1 MHSNWHRAVL
11 VSLLMIFSSLAGCLE
26 SESEDDST
34 DLGTIMVST
43 YHVEQIVSA
52 IVGDAATVEI
62 MSPSNVPVHD
72 YEPSAADLIKL
83 QQSEMFFYHGLGL
96 EPWVEATLS
105 SFGENSIDSYQTHAM
120 PTGEVAVDYET
131 LLIENL
137 CKILS
142 GTDLEMNNL
151 SMEESDAKDAYLH
164 AENVK
169 HSLSFPEMHDDHDED
184 GHDEDGHDEDGHDEE
199 GHHDDD
205 HDDHSEHDDHKH
217 LESEE
222 ALNVSTTE
230 GCPSDYVISIFNL
243 EAGEYILEFEEA
255 DVETFDMAILK
266 MGGGHAHHDHGDEH
280 GDEHGVCHDMSD
292 HTNNDIDN
300 EADCEAGGFI
310 WMEEENHSED
320 GDYCHDTKTHQNT
333 NHTSEHDCEEAGHM
347 WMEGDGHGDHDDEIT
362 AIGAMKMGDTNND
375 GNMSWDEIWTL
386 LSSDDDHDEDGHDE
400 DEHDEEMEMM
410 MPYLMAMFN
419 ESDADNNTLLNMN
432 ELENFVETMES
443 LEDGDMSAEIMIQI
457 FDTDGDGGLS
467 FEEYMSMFMATGDG
481 DDHDEDGHDEDG
493 HDEDG
498 HDDDDDDLVTPEE
511 LLEDADTDNSGT
523 MTLDEFNAAFG
534 GEEID
539 VNDPEFAEIFDN
551 NDADTSGDLD
561 VNELEGFITE
571 IDAYLEGGHSD
582 DHDDDEHDDDGH
594 DEDGHDED
602 GHDEDGTDME
612 DLMEMMMQLMFE
624 EMDANND
631 SILDA
636 EELASM
642 MSMGDD
648 ENHAAYASL
657 HVKEEGEY
665 GFALPPGVTMHI
677 LANDGHDDHG
687 HGSHDGH
694 SDENVCYDMTKHTVD
709 TSITTEQE
717 CVDAGL
723 MWTASNSGPES
734 DDDHDEDGHDEDG
747 HDEEELNLDPHSWLS
762 PLAFKQQVSNVL
774 DILVEKYPD
783 MESKFTDN
791 ANAYMAKLDSLHSD
805 FEMTFSNSSTCE
817 SNTVV
822 ANHNAYNYIGVKY
835 NIEFVT
841 VHGLDPEGEPSAQ
854 DVAEVVEEIKEND
867 IKVLFIEEYTDPT
880 AVDGIVQETGVT
892 LQYLYTM
899 ELPPSDSDDDY
910 LSLMNKNLNNLKSGL
925 ACTN

>member
-62 MSPSNVPVHD
+62 MSPSNVPAHD
-72 YEPSAADLIKL
+72 YEPSAADLIRL

-96 EPWVEATLS
+96 EPWVDATLS

-142 GTDLEMNNL
+142 GTVLEMNNL

-184 GHDEDGHDEDGHDEE
+184 GHDEDGHDEE
-199 GHHDDD
+199 G

-222 ALNVSTTE
+222 SRNVSTVE
-230 GCPSDYVISIFNL
+230 GCPSDYVISIFDL
-243 EAGEYILEFEEA
+243 EAGGYVLEFEEA

-280 GDEHGVCHDMSD
+280 GDEHGVCHDMSE

-310 WMEEENHSED
+310 WMEEDKHSES
-320 GDYCHDTKTHQNT
+320 GDYCHDTNTHQNT
-333 NHTSEHDCEEAGHM
+333 NHTSEQDCEEAGHM

-362 AIGAMKMGDTNND
+362 AEAAMEMGDTNND

-386 LSSDDDHDEDGHDE
+386 LSSDDDHDEDGHDEDGHDEDGHDE

-493 HDEDG
+493 HG
-498 HDDDDDDLVTPEE
+498 
-511 LLEDADTDNSGT
+511 
-523 MTLDEFNAAFG
+523 
-534 GEEID
+534 
-539 VNDPEFAEIFDN
+539 
-551 NDADTSGDLD
+551 
-561 VNELEGFITE
+561 
-571 IDAYLEGGHSD
+571 
-582 DHDDDEHDDDGH
+582 
-594 DEDGHDED
+594 EDGHDED

-694 SDENVCYDMTKHTVD
+694 SDEKVCYDMSKHTVD

-747 HDEEELNLDPHSWLS
+747 HDEEQLNLDPHSWLS

-854 DVAEVVEEIKEND
+854 DIAEVVEEIKEND

>member
-230 GCPSDYVISIFNL
+230 GCPSDYVISIFDL
-243 EAGEYILEFEEA
+243 EAGGYVLEFEEA

-400 DEHDEEMEMM
+400 DGHDEEMEMM

-498 HDDDDDDLVTPEE
+498 
-511 LLEDADTDNSGT
+511 
-523 MTLDEFNAAFG
+523 
-534 GEEID
+534 
-539 VNDPEFAEIFDN
+539 
-551 NDADTSGDLD
+551 
-561 VNELEGFITE
+561 
-571 IDAYLEGGHSD
+571 
-582 DHDDDEHDDDGH
+582 HDDDEHDDDGH

>member
-1 MHSNWHRAVL
+1 MQTNWHRAVL

-26 SESEDDST
+26 AENDEAKT
-34 DLGTIMVST
+34 DEIGTIMAST
-43 YHVEQIVSA
+43 YHVQQLVQA
-52 IVGDAATVEI
+52 IVGDEVTVEL
-62 MSPSNVPVHD
+62 MSTSNIPVHD
-72 YEPSAADLIKL
+72 YEPTANDIIRL
-83 QQSEMFFYHGLGL
+83 QQSDIFFYHGLEL
-96 EPWVEATLS
+96 EPWVDATLS
-105 SFGENSIDSYQTHAM
+105 GLGSDAPLSVQTHTL
-120 PTGEVAVDYET
+120 PTGETLLDYES
-131 LLIENL
+131 LLIADL
-137 CKILS
+137 CETLDDS
-142 GTDLEMNNL
+142 EF
-151 SMEESDAKDAYLH
+151 ESVQLANGHSSVMPEIH
-164 AENVK
+164 AESVL
-169 HSLSFPEMHDDHDED
+169 HQLTFP
-184 GHDEDGHDEDGHDEE
+184 
-199 GHHDDD
+199 
-205 HDDHSEHDDHKH
+205 
-217 LESEE
+217 
-222 ALNVSTTE
+222 
-230 GCPSDYVISIFNL
+230 
-243 EAGEYILEFEEA
+243 
-255 DVETFDMAILK
+255 
-266 MGGGHAHHDHGDEH
+266 
-280 GDEHGVCHDMSD
+280 
-292 HTNNDIDN
+292 
-300 EADCEAGGFI
+300 
-310 WMEEENHSED
+310 
-320 GDYCHDTKTHQNT
+320 
-333 NHTSEHDCEEAGHM
+333 
-347 WMEGDGHGDHDDEIT
+347 
-362 AIGAMKMGDTNND
+362 AMD
-375 GNMSWDEIWTL
+375 
-386 LSSDDDHDEDGHDE
+386 
-400 DEHDEEMEMM
+400 
-410 MPYLMAMFN
+410 
-419 ESDADNNTLLNMN
+419 
-432 ELENFVETMES
+432 
-443 LEDGDMSAEIMIQI
+443 
-457 FDTDGDGGLS
+457 
-467 FEEYMSMFMATGDG
+467 

-511 LLEDADTDNSGT
+511 LLEDADTDDSGT
-523 MTLDEFNAAFG
+523 MTLDEFNATFG
-534 GEEID
+534 GDEID
-539 VNDPEFAEIFDN
+539 VNDPKFAEIFDN

-582 DHDDDEHDDDGH
+582 DH

-717 CVDAGL
+717 CIDAGL

>member
-96 EPWVEATLS
+96 EPWVDATLS

-142 GTDLEMNNL
+142 GTVLEMNNL
-151 SMEESDAKDAYLH
+151 SMKESDAKDANLH

-184 GHDEDGHDEDGHDEE
+184 GHD
-199 GHHDDD
+199 
-205 HDDHSEHDDHKH
+205 DHKH

-222 ALNVSTTE
+222 SLNVSTVE
-230 GCPSDYVISIFNL
+230 GCPSDYVISVFEL
-243 EAGEYILEFEEA
+243 ESGEYILEFEEA

-280 GDEHGVCHDMSD
+280 AVCHDMSE

-300 EADCEAGGFI
+300 KADCEAGGFI
-310 WMEEENHSED
+310 WMEEDKHSES

-400 DEHDEEMEMM
+400 DGHDEEMEMM

-481 DDHDEDGHDEDG
+481 DDHDEDGHGEDGHDEDG

-523 MTLDEFNAAFG
+523 MTLDEFNATFG

-582 DHDDDEHDDDGH
+582 DH

-694 SDENVCYDMTKHTVD
+694 SDEKVCYDMSKHTVD

-734 DDDHDEDGHDEDG
+734 DDDHDEDGHDE
-747 HDEEELNLDPHSWLS
+747 EQLNLDTHSWLS

-854 DVAEVVEEIKEND
+854 DIAEVVEEIKEND

>member
-96 EPWVEATLS
+96 EPWVDATLS

-142 GTDLEMNNL
+142 GTVLEMNNL

-400 DEHDEEMEMM
+400 DGHDEDGHEGDEHDEEMEMM

-481 DDHDEDGHDEDG
+481 DDHDDDHDEDG
-493 HDEDG
+493 HDE
-498 HDDDDDDLVTPEE
+498 
-511 LLEDADTDNSGT
+511 
-523 MTLDEFNAAFG
+523 
-534 GEEID
+534 
-539 VNDPEFAEIFDN
+539 
-551 NDADTSGDLD
+551 
-561 VNELEGFITE
+561 
-571 IDAYLEGGHSD
+571 
-582 DHDDDEHDDDGH
+582 DGH

-892 LQYLYTM
+892 LQYLYTI